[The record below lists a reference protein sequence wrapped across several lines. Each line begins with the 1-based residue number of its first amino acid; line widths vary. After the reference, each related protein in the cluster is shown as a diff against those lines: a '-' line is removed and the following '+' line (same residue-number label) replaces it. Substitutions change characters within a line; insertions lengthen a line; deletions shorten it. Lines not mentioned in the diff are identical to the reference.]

1 MTEEEKYVELS
12 RGKRFASNLTAAA
25 GLFLCGAVL
34 LVFGIGG
41 ESWGVSVVS
50 LIAPVVLLS
59 VGLIFLVSSLIQ
71 VNTVTLYIS
80 VLFLVPAFVSFLAN
94 LTDIT
99 YASLWPLY
107 VAAPAV
113 ASLFTMLM
121 SGEYRFHIRIICI
134 FAVPALF
141 FALFASGIWSVGILI
156 PALLMYAG
164 LLALYTALS
173 VNGAPEE

>member
-12 RGKRFASNLTAAA
+12 KGKRFASNLTAAV

-41 ESWGVSVVS
+41 ESWGIS
-50 LIAPVVLLS
+50 VVLL
-59 VGLIFLVSSLIQ
+59 VAPVILLAIGLIFLVSSLIQ

-80 VLFLVPAFVSFLAN
+80 VLFLVSSLVSFLAN

-99 YASLWPLY
+99 YATLWPLY

-113 ASLFTMLM
+113 ASLFTMFM
-121 SGEYRFHIRIICI
+121 SGEYRFHIRMICV
-134 FAVPALF
+134 FAVPALL
-141 FALFASGIWSVGILI
+141 FALFACGIWSVGVLI
-156 PALLMYAG
+156 PSLIMYAG
-164 LLALYTALS
+164 LLALYVALS
-173 VNGAPEE
+173 INGASEE